1 MPNSSPILTGWQ
13 DVLDKL
19 EKIFSNKVT
28 SRLVLRYSCL
38 LWGMGGIGKTQICLK
53 FIEEMSHKQGFYL
66 SIYNTEFIIVSFS
79 HLFWV
84 DASSEESM
92 KMSLRG
98 ISAQYSG
105 VDGSA
110 ESILQWISFLQEE
123 CLVVFDNADVP
134 PLEVVEKFIPHGNR
148 GIL

>member
-1 MPNSSPILTGWQ
+1 
-13 DVLDKL
+13 
-19 EKIFSNKVT
+19 
-28 SRLVLRYSCL
+28 
-38 LWGMGGIGKTQICLK
+38 
-53 FIEEMSHKQGFYL
+53 
-66 SIYNTEFIIVSFS
+66 
-79 HLFWV
+79 
-84 DASSEESM
+84 
-92 KMSLRG
+92 MSLRG

-148 GIL
+148 GNIIIISRIENKEIEEADAITLLLRAIWICYNFTT